1 MAKNGYF
8 EPENEKSDLNSNS
21 TSNILLEM
29 THSWFLA
36 IFGLPSTIFVKVD
49 PILRFWPNF
58 HEIAIFAENPPEN
71 GRKNFFSPFLLFFL
85 KIYPYLVSFDQFW
98 APKVIL
104 ASKYSQILISLDP
117 PFLPIFQYP
126 VIQNMG
132 KSRKIQMAAIS

>member
-1 MAKNGYF
+1 MAKFSRNRHF
-8 EPENEKSDLNSNS
+8 CRK
-21 TSNILLEM
+21 
-29 THSWFLA
+29 
-36 IFGLPSTIFVKVD
+36 
-49 PILRFWPNF
+49 
-58 HEIAIFAENPPEN
+58 PP
-71 GRKNFFSPFLLFFL
+71 GKRLKKIFSPFLLFFF

-132 KSRKIQMAAIS
+132 KSRKIQMAAISWKMWIFRFRKKRCATNHSNFQIWNFKENPRPTPDPPMALRLNFNMKEEKT